1 MLQKWRS
8 RVLLEGVAT
17 TDRDMADDVAQIVNA
32 RDAAIAKARKAD
44 RKGKLDVGDLAILTE
59 RAWSEFK
66 KALDELAEEVFEIG
80 GGREKATKGTDIHAL
95 CDLAEAEGIAAVGD
109 KLTAGEITPADL
121 ADVEAYLDAI
131 RRLGAR
137 PVLAEQVVVNDE
149 LKVAGRLDRV
159 YMVKLPGEQ
168 RARKRVV
175 DLKTGNVEYGI
186 GKIAQQ
192 IEMYAGASAYDEET
206 GERAPLGV
214 DRTLGL
220 LIHLPAGSAKATIH
234 RVDLSLGRKGN
245 RLAADVRAWR
255 NEGKRAIDL
264 KVDVLAEIE
273 AATDTGPLA

>member
-1 MLQKWRS
+1 
-8 RVLLEGVAT
+8 
-17 TDRDMADDVAQIVNA
+17 
-32 RDAAIAKARKAD
+32 
-44 RKGKLDVGDLAILTE
+44 
-59 RAWSEFK
+59 
-66 KALDELAEEVFEIG
+66 
-80 GGREKATKGTDIHAL
+80 
-95 CDLAEAEGIAAVGD
+95 
-109 KLTAGEITPADL
+109 
-121 ADVEAYLDAI
+121 
-131 RRLGAR
+131 
-137 PVLAEQVVVNDE
+137 
-149 LKVAGRLDRV
+149 
-159 YMVKLPGEQ
+159 MVKLPGEQ